1 MRILGIFLALFLF
14 VGCSSSKKVANS
26 ELTKPIR
33 SEDFNKSIVSDDA
46 NLSMQRDL
54 KTAVSSKD
62 NR

>member
-1 MRILGIFLALFLF
+1 LALFLF